1 MLIRLTTE
9 ADLPYLDAIFDAC
22 RDYMAAQGN
31 PTQWDANYPNSKV
44 VAQDVIDGTGYVCV
58 DENSGEILGTF
69 ALGTFEGEYDRLQGG
84 KWNYNEPYVV
94 IHRLGTVSGRGVG
107 SFILCELQ
115 KQYPYIRVDT
125 HEDNQTM
132 LHLFDRFGF
141 KYCGTVSYPGY
152 GERVAYDYHS

>member
-69 ALGTFEGEYDRLQGG
+69 ALGTFEGEY
-84 KWNYNEPYVV
+84 
-94 IHRLGTVSGRGVG
+94 RGVG
-107 SFILCELQ
+107 SFILSELQ

>member
-58 DENSGEILGTF
+58 DENS
-69 ALGTFEGEYDRLQGG
+69 
-84 KWNYNEPYVV
+84 VV
-94 IHRLGTVSGRGVG
+94 LATSVWTKTAVRSSAPLLLVLLRVNTIASKAASGITT
-107 SFILCELQ
+107 SL
-115 KQYPYIRVDT
+115 
-125 HEDNQTM
+125 M
-132 LHLFDRFGF
+132 
-141 KYCGTVSYPGY
+141 S
-152 GERVAYDYHS
+152 